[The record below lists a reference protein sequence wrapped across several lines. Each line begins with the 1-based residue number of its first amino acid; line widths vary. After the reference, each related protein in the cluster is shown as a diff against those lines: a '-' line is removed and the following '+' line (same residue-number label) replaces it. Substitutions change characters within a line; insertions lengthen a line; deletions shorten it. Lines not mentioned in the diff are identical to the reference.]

1 MLRLYEY
8 RKSVNELV
16 DFTEKTMGNMIKK
29 INNVKKK

>member
-16 DFTEKTMGNMIKK
+16 DFTEKTMVNMIKK
-29 INNVKKK
+29 NNVKKK